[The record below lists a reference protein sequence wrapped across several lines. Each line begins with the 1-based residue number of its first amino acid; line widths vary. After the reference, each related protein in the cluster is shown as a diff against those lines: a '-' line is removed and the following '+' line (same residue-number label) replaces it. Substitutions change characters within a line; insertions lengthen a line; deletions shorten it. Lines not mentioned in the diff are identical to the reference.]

1 VTNLYVCGSL
11 LIDMTADE
19 KTQRDAGSIHA
30 DQIGKVFAAV
40 GQGKRR
46 CLICD
51 GEFTRQTASEHAN
64 VLCKPGIHARVDPFI
79 AGAAKAN
86 AMTKKRC

>member
-1 VTNLYVCGSL
+1 MTNLYVRDSL
-11 LIDMTADE
+11 LMDMTADE
-19 KTQRDAGSIHA
+19 KMQRDAGSIHA

-64 VLCKPGIHARVDPFI
+64 VLCKPGIRACP
-79 AGAAKAN
+79 
-86 AMTKKRC
+86 C